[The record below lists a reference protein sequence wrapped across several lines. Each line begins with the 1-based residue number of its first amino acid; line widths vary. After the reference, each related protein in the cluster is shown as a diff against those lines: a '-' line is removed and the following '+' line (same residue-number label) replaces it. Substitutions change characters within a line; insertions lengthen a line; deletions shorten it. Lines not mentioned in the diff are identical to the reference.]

1 MNESFSES
9 SHDEQI
15 RNDDT
20 FIYEFAYL
28 DRGSISLSL
37 SHFSAVSPNEF
48 PSNDT
53 LCPSNVLVPKFLGTG
68 SVESGISDHTRE
80 TYCEKPA
87 TLKLARHVA

>member
-15 RNDDT
+15 RNDDA

-37 SHFSAVSPNEF
+37 SHFSVVSPNEF

-68 SVESGISDHTRE
+68 WNQGSVTIRV
-80 TYCEKPA
+80 KR
-87 TLKLARHVA
+87 ARIAKSPRP

>member
-1 MNESFSES
+1 MNERFSES

-37 SHFSAVSPNEF
+37 SHFGISKRIPIERYAISLECSRSEISWNWM
-48 PSNDT
+48 
-53 LCPSNVLVPKFLGTG
+53 
-68 SVESGISDHTRE
+68 ESGISDHTRE